1 LGIPLSWIT
10 PSGLKFTPHYLKSKQ
25 TKLAIRIFGKTKKIV
40 LKESID
46 KLSKTKQNQ
55 AIIPNIIHSLDAN
68 HLINLLN
75 SSNDQGFAP
84 IITIHDCVGIF
95 PNKRARL
102 ELEHSVK
109 KEFIFLYTN
118 SNFLNTF
125 HDRIIQSITDKKLSI
140 IEEKCSIFVLLNDQ
154 LIKKPELPEL
164 GKLDLQNITFLLL

>member
-1 LGIPLSWIT
+1 MILLGIPLSWIT
-10 PSGLKFTPHYLKSKQ
+10 PSGLKFTQHYLKSKQ

-46 KLSKTKQNQ
+46 KLSKTKKNQ

-84 IITIHDCVGIF
+84 IITIRYCVGTL

-102 ELEHSVK
+102 EHNVK
-109 KEFIFLYTN
+109 KSLFYYTPIV
-118 SNFLNTF
+118 TF
-125 HDRIIQSITDKKLSI
+125 
-140 IEEKCSIFVLLNDQ
+140 
-154 LIKKPELPEL
+154 
-164 GKLDLQNITFLLL
+164 